1 MSRIQ
6 NLLLIVLI
14 LLAGPVAAA
23 DEEQKQMTLTE
34 LQKMVLE
41 QQKQL
46 EKQQELLEE
55 QSKTIEDQT
64 QAISGLHTKLDQ
76 VAQAAGQK
84 APELTDDELKL
95 QERLAKVEEE
105 LQKPPDTPEN
115 VLTAG
120 DFPGSIRIPGSNM
133 AMKFGGNVR
142 LGITDSLDPIG
153 STDRFVSGT
162 IPVGETETGELFNEG
177 FVISAKRSRLNWDM
191 RLDSSVGQFR
201 AFVEG
206 DFAGQGTGGTDDLR
220 LRHAYGQYNRFIL
233 GQTWTTLMDTAAI
246 PEDVDFEGLNA
257 QINVRQ
263 PELRWVKGLG
273 NNRPFSVGIEDPNA
287 SITGGVGISRFPDT
301 IVVVRKERDWGHLQL
316 GAIVRNIV
324 GIPVD
329 ESGVEL
335 RGQEDSTFGWGATF
349 SGNLAMRKW
358 DRRDNFKFQINAG
371 DGLGR
376 YINDLGT
383 VGGFDAAFDPETFE
397 LKTIPVIAAY
407 GAYQHWWAR
416 NPWGLFKA
424 IRSTFVYGYVS
435 VEDLDILPDTFYH
448 SSQRASIN
456 WLWSPITQIDLGM
469 EFLWGSRTNK
479 NRERGTAKQI
489 QFVATFRF

>member
-1 MSRIQ
+1 MSRIHSR
-6 NLLLIVLI
+6 LLIMLI
-14 LLAGPVAAA
+14 LLAGSVAAA
-23 DEEQKQMTLTE
+23 ATDEQEQMTLAE
-34 LQKMVLE
+34 LQKMVLNQQRLLE
-41 QQKQL
+41 QQSQL
-46 EKQQELLEE
+46 
-55 QSKTIEDQT
+55 IEAQTLAINDLRTKFDQM
-64 QAISGLHTKLDQ
+64 
-76 VAQAAGQK
+76 AQAAGTA
-84 APELTDDELKL
+84 APELTEDEIKL

-105 LQKPPDTPEN
+105 LQRPPDTPEN

-120 DFPGSIRIPGSNM
+120 DFPGSIRLPGTNM

-153 STDRFVSGT
+153 STDRFVSGS
-162 IPVGETETGELFNEG
+162 IPVGPTDAGDIFNEG

-206 DFAGQGTGGTDDLR
+206 DFAGTAGSSEVLR

-233 GQTWTTLMDTAAI
+233 GQTWSTLMDTAAI

-273 NNRPFSVGIEDPNA
+273 SHRPFSLGIEDP
-287 SITGGVGISRFPDT
+287 SPSVTGGAGISRFPDT
-301 IVVVRKERDWGHLQL
+301 VAIIRKVRDWGHLQL
-316 GAIVRNIV
+316 GAIARNIV
-324 GIPVD
+324 GIPFD

-335 RGQEDSTFGWGATF
+335 RDQEDSTFGWGLTF
-349 SGNLAMRKW
+349 SGNLKIKKW
-358 DRRDNFKFQINAG
+358 DHRDNFKFQLNGG

-383 VGGFDAAFDPETFE
+383 VGGFDAAFDPETLE
-397 LKTIPVIAAY
+397 LKTLPVIAAY
-407 GAYQHWWAR
+407 GAFQKWWKR
-416 NPWGLFKA
+416 NPLGLFKA
-424 IRSTFVYGYVS
+424 VRSTLVYGYVW
-435 VEDLDILPDTFYH
+435 VDDLDTLPDDFYH
-448 SSQRASIN
+448 STQRASIN
-456 WLWSPITQIDLGM
+456 WLWSPISQIDLGV
-469 EFLWGSRTNK
+469 EYLWGSRVNK
-479 NRERGTAKQI
+479 DREKGTAKQF

>member
-1 MSRIQ
+1 M
-6 NLLLIVLI
+6 LLL
-14 LLAGPVAAA
+14 LLAGPLTAA

-34 LQKMVLE
+34 LQKMVLSQQRLLE
-41 QQKQL
+41 QQAQL
-46 EKQQELLEE
+46 
-55 QSKTIEDQT
+55 IEAQTLAINDLRTKFDQM
-64 QAISGLHTKLDQ
+64 
-76 VAQAAGQK
+76 AQAVGQP
-84 APELTDDELKL
+84 APQLSENEIKL

-142 LGITDSLDPIG
+142 LGMTDSLDPIG
-153 STDRFVSGT
+153 STDRFVAGT
-162 IPVGETETGELFNEG
+162 IPVGAFEAGEFFNEG

-206 DFAGQGTGGTDDLR
+206 DFAGRAGTSDVLR

-233 GQTWTTLMDTAAI
+233 GQTWTTLMDIAAI

-263 PELRWVKGLG
+263 PELRWIKGLG
-273 NNRPFSVGIEDPNA
+273 QKRPFSLGIEDPSP
-287 SITGGVGISRFPDT
+287 SITGGSGISRFPDT
-301 IVVVRKERDWGHLQL
+301 IGVIRKERDWGHLQL
-316 GAIVRNIV
+316 GGIVRNIV
-324 GIPVD
+324 GIPFD

-335 RGQEDSTFGWGATF
+335 RDQEDAAFGWGLTF
-349 SGNLAMRKW
+349 SGNLKLEKW
-358 DRRDNFKFQINAG
+358 DKRDNFKFQLNLG

-383 VGGFDAAFDPETFE
+383 VGGLDAVFNPETLE
-397 LKTIPVIAAY
+397 LETISVGAAY
-407 GAYQHWWAR
+407 GAFQHWWAQ
-416 NPWGLFKA
+416 NPLGLFKA
-424 IRSTFVYGYVS
+424 VRSTLVYGYVW
-435 VEDLDILPDTFYH
+435 VNDLDILPDDFYH
-448 SSQRASIN
+448 STQRASIN
-456 WLWSPITQIDLGM
+456 WLWSPITEIDLGV
-469 EFLWGSRTNK
+469 EYLWGSRVNK
-479 NRERGTAKQI
+479 NRERGTASQI